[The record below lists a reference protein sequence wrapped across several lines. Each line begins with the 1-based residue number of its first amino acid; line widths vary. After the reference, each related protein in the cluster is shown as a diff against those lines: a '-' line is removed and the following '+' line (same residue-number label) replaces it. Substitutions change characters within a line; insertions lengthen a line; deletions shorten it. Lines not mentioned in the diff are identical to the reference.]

1 MSRNEKTEFLT
12 AFEVARHSG
21 VPFFGS
27 LVPLGCRHVGLTD
40 RGCLGFWRTL
50 VRFPGLSDAPTFTGC
65 LRAGCNRSARVR
77 ATALAGAGRGCRRNC
92 ARGRLGAHDPPF
104 QYARLAA
111 ASSRGA
117 LLRN

>member
-40 RGCLGFWRTL
+40 WGCLGFWRTL
-50 VRFPGLSDAPTFTGC
+50 VRFPGLSDAPTFSGS
-65 LRAGCNRSARVR
+65 LRAGCDR
-77 ATALAGAGRGCRRNC
+77 AAWGRHRNC

-111 ASSRGA
+111 ASGRGA
-117 LLRN
+117 LRRN